1 MEQFRQH
8 PHAMQRPLKEERR
21 KRHRGHLTIF
31 FGYAPKV
38 GKTDAMLKAAH
49 IAQRQGTD
57 VVAGYVR
64 SRDCPETSALL
75 EGLEILPGLSLGK
88 TGEESV
94 EFDLDGALKRNPTL
108 ILIDDLAHT
117 NARGCRHM
125 RRYQDVLEL
134 LNAGIDVY
142 TTVSVQNIE
151 SLSDTVASITGR
163 TVPERIP
170 DSVLDEADRVEP
182 VNPDPKE
189 LEKRLSPEQR
199 KSLPVET
206 LNALRELALHRCAD
220 RAGHRREPVEGK
232 SGECY
237 ADEHILV
244 CLSSSPSNAKI
255 IRTAARMAS
264 AFRGSFTALFVETSE
279 FSAMAREDKQRL
291 RDNMRLAQQ
300 MGANIETVY
309 GDDIPHQISEFTR
322 LSGITKIVIGRS
334 TVTRRHTF
342 SKPTLTEQLIANVP
356 NLDVHIIPDQV
367 TDTEWYHPKRKS
379 RGAAFSFMDVLKC
392 ALILLIATC
401 IGEAF
406 RHLGFAEANIITI
419 YVLGVLI
426 ISIVTTQRIY
436 SLVAS
441 VLSALLFDFFFMEP
455 KFSLVAYEQGY
466 LVTFLVM
473 FAAAFITGTLAVKL
487 KGSAKQAARAAYRTK
502 VLFETNQIL
511 QEATNK
517 DEIVSATANQLIKLL
532 SRDIVVYFAQQDGLQ
547 EPMVFPV
554 DKANSRTDCI
564 TREERAVAMWAFKN
578 NKHAGATT
586 QTFPG
591 AKCLYL
597 AIRVNDA
604 VYGVVGIAIGEQHM
618 DAFENS
624 ILLSILGE
632 CALALENDKNAHE
645 KEEATILARNEQTR
659 ANLLRSISHDLRTPL
674 TSISGNAS
682 NLLSNGASFDD
693 ETRKVLYQDIYDDSM
708 WLINLVENLLSVTR
722 LDEGQINLRISAE
735 LVDEVIAEA
744 LGHVNRLRTEHRIL
758 VDIQDEF
765 LLAKMDARLIMQ
777 VLINLVNNAIKY
789 TPKGS
794 TIQVSAR
801 KEGSWAVISVS
812 DDGPGIPDENKK
824 DIFNMFYTGNNR
836 IADSRRSLGLGL
848 SLCRS
853 IVSAHGGSI
862 CVSDRAPHG
871 AVFTFTLPAEEVQ
884 LNESICD
891 SGN

>member
-1 MEQFRQH
+1 MEQFRQ
-8 PHAMQRPLKEERR
+8 QLERPGQ
-21 KRHRGHLTIF
+21 RGHPKRPRGRLTIF
-31 FGYAPKV
+31 FGYAPGA
-38 GKTDAMLKAAH
+38 GKTATMLKAAH
-49 IAQRQGTD
+49 TAQSRGID
-57 VVAGYVR
+57 VVVGNVWPQNF
-64 SRDCPETSALL
+64 PETAALL
-75 EGLEILPGLSLGK
+75 EGMEVLPGLA
-88 TGEESV
+88 TGQNQGHME
-94 EFDLDGALKRNPTL
+94 EFDLDGALKRTPGL
-108 ILIDDLAHT
+108 IVIDDLAHT
-117 NARGCRHM
+117 NDKGCRHM

-163 TVPERIP
+163 MVPERIP
-170 DSVLDEADRVEP
+170 DSVLDEADRVELVDVEP
-182 VNPDPKE
+182 EALLKE
-189 LEKRLSPEQR
+189 SQPEHKQTF
-199 KSLPVET
+199 PVET

-220 RAGHRREPVEGK
+220 RANHGREPGGGK
-232 SGECY
+232 SGGCY
-237 ADEHILV
+237 TDEHILV

-255 IRTAARMAS
+255 IRTAARMAK
-264 AFRGSFTALFVETSE
+264 AFRGTFTALFVETTD

-334 TVTRRHTF
+334 AVTRRHTF

-367 TDTEWYHPKRKS
+367 TDTQWYSPKRKR
-379 RGAAFSFMDVLKC
+379 RGAVVSVMDVLKC
-392 ALILLIATC
+392 ALILLIASC
-401 IGEAF
+401 IGEVF
-406 RHLGFAEANIITI
+406 QQLEFAEANIITI
-419 YVLGVLI
+419 YVLGVLT

-441 VLSALLFDFFFMEP
+441 VLSALLFNFFFTEP

-466 LVTFLVM
+466 LVTFFVM

-532 SRDIVVYFAQQDGLQ
+532 SRDIVVYFAEQDGLQ

-554 DKANSRTDCI
+554 DKANHRKDCI
-564 TREERAVAMWAFKN
+564 TQEERAVAMWAFQN

-604 VYGVVGIAIGEQHM
+604 VYGVVGIAVGEQHM
-618 DAFENS
+618 DAFESS

-744 LGHVNRLRTEHRIL
+744 LRHVNRLRTEHKIL
-758 VDIQDEF
+758 VDMQDEF

-789 TPKGS
+789 TPEGS

-812 DDGPGIPDENKK
+812 DDGPGIPDESKK

-862 CVSDRAPHG
+862 CVSDREPHG

-884 LNESICD
+884 LNESL
-891 SGN
+891 